1 LEHFWNMYGPFCDV
15 VGTTKHY
22 HIVVFRKTV
31 SLPKISKGVFGHT
44 ARFWKRSLQKTTM
57 KKAAL
62 RKKILVLCDHD
73 ALYSAIEMNLT
84 GLPQTSI
91 KRSAFN
97 LAELKTALT
106 LPEAVDLI
114 ILATVSPIADLGPVL
129 IDLLSGSRIGKP
141 IVMMISEHLFV
152 PELGDRMTFLNFPF
166 DMDGLPVA
174 VAKILGGGSST
185 GPLKSVE
192 KEV

>member
-1 LEHFWNMYGPFCDV
+1 
-15 VGTTKHY
+15 
-22 HIVVFRKTV
+22 
-31 SLPKISKGVFGHT
+31 
-44 ARFWKRSLQKTTM
+44 M

-73 ALYSAIEMNLT
+73 ALYSAIEMKLS

-91 KRSAFN
+91 KRSALN

-114 ILATVSPIADLGPVL
+114 ILATVSPIADLAPAL
-129 IDLLSGSRIGKP
+129 IDLLPGSLVRKP
-141 IVMMISEHLFV
+141 LVMMISEHLFV
-152 PELGDRMTFLNFPF
+152 PELGDRITFLNFPF
-166 DMDGLPVA
+166 DMDGLPLTVT
-174 VAKILGGGSST
+174 KILGGGLST
-185 GPLKSVE
+185 GPLRSGE